1 MTRILDILKEFLK
14 EMEKNNPYNLIAKGG
29 TALSVYY
36 LDHHRESEDLDF
48 DANLDKKY
56 YKEIENYFLEI
67 LENLKKKEVLKDYS
81 KGKSGLAGTSRY
93 HMKLQLES
101 YKIFNT
107 KIDVDF
113 VKSIKK
119 LNEKGKLFIY
129 SLEEIFVTKAITF
142 INRKEFK
149 DIYDISY
156 MLPKIDIKILDNY
169 PNIIELL
176 NNLIAMLQNEDILGL
191 YKKAF
196 RNVDLRFRDLKEP
209 DINKFIFKIIRDL
222 RILKNQLN
230 LKGK

>member
-1 MTRILDILKEFLK
+1 MTKILDILKEFLK
-14 EMEKNNPYNLIAKGG
+14 EMEKSNPYNLIAKGG

-48 DANLDKKY
+48 DTNLDKKY

-67 LENLKKKEVLKDYS
+67 LENLKEMGILKDYS
-81 KGKSGLAGTSRY
+81 KEKSGLAGTNRY

-113 VKSIKK
+113 VKPVKK
-119 LNEKGKLFIY
+119 LNKKGKLFIY
-129 SLEEIFVTKAITF
+129 SLEDTLITKMIAF
-142 INRKEFK
+142 INRREFK
-149 DIYDISY
+149 DIYDISHI
-156 MLPKIDIKILDNY
+156 LPKINIKILDNY

-176 NNLIAMLQNEDILGL
+176 NNLIIMIQNEDMLSL

-209 DINKFIFKIIRDL
+209 NINKFISKMTRDL
-222 RILKNQLN
+222 RILKNQLDI
-230 LKGK
+230 KGK